1 MARTDLLFG
10 FGCRLTERLD
20 EGQVLVG
27 GELEDAKQT
36 LKHFYLSGG
45 VGADEPDLTVH

>member
-27 GELEDAKQT
+27 GELEDAKQR
-36 LKHFYLSGG
+36 LIFICQAVKRWCG
-45 VGADEPDLTVH
+45 